1 MRWRNSSLKARHQGI
16 FLMQFDPHQPEP
28 IAAILARVVDKARFL
43 DHRADKELS
52 EGRHTVAER
61 LATLAAELRME
72 AAR

>member
-1 MRWRNSSLKARHQGI
+1 LRRRISSLKARHQGF
-16 FLMQFDPHQPEP
+16 FLMQFDPQQPQP
-28 IAAILARVVDKARFL
+28 IAAILARVIDKARFL
-43 DHRADKELS
+43 DRRADTELS